1 MRSISFAEPPR
12 SNLRPA
18 SKSPPRGPIEF
29 DALRDLG
36 VTLMQGYL
44 LARPALSSLAMVEW
58 PDRPQPIAQT
68 A

>member
-1 MRSISFAEPPR
+1 M
-12 SNLRPA
+12 LRDLNID
-18 SKSPPRGPIEF
+18 PICEGIETVDEV

-44 LARPALSSLAMVEW
+44 LARPALSSLAMVKW
-58 PDRPQPIAQT
+58 PDRPQPIART

>member
-1 MRSISFAEPPR
+1 MLQDLGIEPICE
-12 SNLRPA
+12 
-18 SKSPPRGPIEF
+18 GIETVDEF

-44 LARPALSSLAMVEW
+44 LARPALSSLAKVEW